1 MGARMSKETRREVMN
16 ALRQDYALA
25 PTRAGKGAILDR
37 LVGTLGVRRKYA
49 IAAMAKSVSAPQR
62 ASLARQRYGPQA
74 RAAVVAL
81 WESSGRLCS
90 RQLVPF
96 LPHLVEALERHG
108 QLSISPETR
117 CLVLKMGHATVDRI
131 LAAVRYGSEQ
141 AARTKRHRAADLRRQ
156 IPVRTFSDWAQ
167 AMPGEC
173 SADLVAHCGQVLE
186 GSFLW
191 SLVVTDVVTG
201 WTEVFGLLVRDANAV
216 IVGLGRLKKGSPAG
230 ITALHTD
237 NGSEF
242 IKGVDGP
249 RSSAP
254 GSRKYATA
262 TRITPL
268 PGETTEKLVVTK
280 QVIQGGGTV
289 RVKEST
295 FRLGTATTSVADP
308 VAASLNAYSAMYV
321 SRSIEMIMRIRP

>member
-1 MGARMSKETRREVMN
+1 MGARMSKETRREVIN

-37 LVGTLGVRRKYA
+37 LVGTLGVHRKYA

-90 RQLVPF
+90 RRLVPF

-141 AARTKRHRAADLRRQ
+141 AARTKRHRAAELRRQ
-156 IPVRTFSDWAQ
+156 IPVRTFSDWAE
-167 AMPGEC
+167 ALPGEC

-201 WTEVFGLLVRDANAV
+201 WTEAFGLLALVYSS
-216 IVGLGRLKKGSPAG
+216 GL
-230 ITALHTD
+230 
-237 NGSEF
+237 
-242 IKGVDGP
+242 
-249 RSSAP
+249 
-254 GSRKYATA
+254 
-262 TRITPL
+262 TRRQL
-268 PGETTEKLVVTK
+268 
-280 QVIQGGGTV
+280 
-289 RVKEST
+289 
-295 FRLGTATTSVADP
+295 
-308 VAASLNAYSAMYV
+308 M
-321 SRSIEMIMRIRP
+321 